1 MSDKQD
7 ITATYDAVIVG
18 AGFSGMYMLIR
29 LRELGLA
36 TRIYDTATDVG
47 GTWYW
52 NRYPGAR
59 CDVESMQ
66 YSYSFSAE
74 LQQEW
79 QWSEKFSAQPE
90 ILDYA
95 RHVAERFDLRRD
107 MQFETTVT
115 SAVFDEQAKHWLI
128 TTDKGEKV
136 SARYCIMGTGCLSTA
151 RTPDFE
157 GISSYKG
164 ETYHTG
170 HWPHEPVSFAG
181 KRVGVIGTGSS
192 AIQAIP
198 VIAEQA
204 SHFTVFQ
211 RTPNYSIPSRNGPM
225 THDYERSWK
234 DDYDTHR
241 ANARKTKNGIL
252 ANLNPVSAMEVDEAE
267 REAVYEQRWA
277 DGGTRFMA
285 AFNDLAVNQD
295 SNDSAADFVRSKIR
309 EIVKDPATAEI
320 LAAKDY
326 PIGTKRIC
334 VDTHYFE
341 TYNLDHV
348 DLVDIRQ
355 EPIVRINENGV
366 HHAGTD
372 YEFDAIVFATGF
384 DAMTG
389 TLDRIDIRGRG
400 AVALKDQWEEG
411 PKTYLGMMSAGF
423 PNLFMVTGPQSPS
436 VLSNMIVSIEQ
447 HIDWMSNCI
456 AHMENTGQATI
467 EPTLSAQEDWVAHS
481 NEVAYSTLYPKAASW
496 YMGANVPGKPRVFLP
511 YIGGVGAYRDKCND
525 IAAEGYIGFAFD
537 AAAGAAVA
545 AEQLR

>member
-1 MSDKQD
+1 MSDAQNT
-7 ITATYDAVIVG
+7 TATYDAVIVG
-18 AGFSGMYMLIR
+18 AGFSGMYMLVR
-29 LRELGLA
+29 LRKLGLTA
-36 TRIYDTATDVG
+36 RILDTATDVG

-66 YSYSFSAE
+66 YSYSFSSE

-79 QWSEKFSAQPE
+79 NWSEKFSAQPE
-90 ILDYA
+90 ILNYA
-95 RHVAERFDLRRD
+95 RHVADRFDLRRD

-115 SAVFDEQAKHWLI
+115 SAVFDEKANRWLV
-128 TTDKGEKV
+128 TTDQGDRI

-151 RTPDFE
+151 RTPNFE
-157 GISSYKG
+157 GLEKYKG

-170 HWPHEPVSFAG
+170 YWPHEPVDFTG

-204 SHFTVFQ
+204 AHLTVFQ

-225 THDYERSWK
+225 TDDYERSWK

-252 ANLNPVSAMEVDEAE
+252 ANQNPVSAMDVEAAE
-267 REAVYEQRWA
+267 RQTVYEQRWA

-285 AFNDLAVNQD
+285 AFNDLAVNQG
-295 SNDSAADFVRSKIR
+295 SNDSAAEFVRDKIR
-309 EIVKDPATAEI
+309 EMVKDPTTAEL

-334 VDTHYFE
+334 VDTRYFE

-348 DLVDIRQ
+348 DLIDIRN
-355 EPIVRINENGV
+355 EPISHITEAGV
-366 HHAGTD
+366 HHDGVD

-400 AVALKDQWEEG
+400 DVTLKNQWEEG

-436 VLSNMIVSIEQ
+436 VLSNMMVSIEQ

-456 AHMENTGQATI
+456 AHIEDSGQATI
-467 EPTLSAQEDWVAHS
+467 EPTSAAQEEWVAHS
-481 NEVAYSTLYPKAASW
+481 NETAYSTLYPKAASW
-496 YMGANVPGKPRVFLP
+496 YMGANIPGKPRVFLP
-511 YIGGVGAYRDKCND
+511 YIGGVSAYRDKCNE
-525 IAAEGYIGFAFD
+525 IAEQGYNGFVFD
-537 AAAGAAVA
+537 AGEGAAVA
-545 AEQLR
+545 AE

>member
-1 MSDKQD
+1 MSNTPD

-29 LRELGLA
+29 LRKLGLTA
-36 TRIYDTATDVG
+36 RIYDTATDVG

-66 YSYSFSAE
+66 YSYSFSSE

-79 QWSEKFSAQPE
+79 KWSEKFSAQPE

-107 MQFETTVT
+107 MHFATTIT
-115 SAVFDEQAKHWLI
+115 SAVFDEAANRWLV
-128 TTDKGEKV
+128 TTDKGECI

-151 RTPDFE
+151 RMPDFE
-157 GISSYKG
+157 GLSSYEG

-170 HWPHEPVSFAG
+170 HWPHEPVSFES

-204 SHFTVFQ
+204 AHVTVFQ

-225 THDYERSWK
+225 TDDYERSWK

-252 ANLNPVSAMEVDEAE
+252 ANLNPVSAMEVDQAE
-267 REAVYEQRWA
+267 RHETYEQRWE

-295 SNDSAADFVRSKIR
+295 SNDTAAEFVRSKIR
-309 EIVKDPATAEI
+309 ETVNDPNIAEL
-320 LAAKDY
+320 LAARDY

-341 TYNLDHV
+341 
-348 DLVDIRQ
+348 
-355 EPIVRINENGV
+355 
-366 HHAGTD
+366 
-372 YEFDAIVFATGF
+372 
-384 DAMTG
+384 
-389 TLDRIDIRGRG
+389 
-400 AVALKDQWEEG
+400 
-411 PKTYLGMMSAGF
+411 
-423 PNLFMVTGPQSPS
+423 
-436 VLSNMIVSIEQ
+436 
-447 HIDWMSNCI
+447 
-456 AHMENTGQATI
+456 
-467 EPTLSAQEDWVAHS
+467 
-481 NEVAYSTLYPKAASW
+481 
-496 YMGANVPGKPRVFLP
+496 
-511 YIGGVGAYRDKCND
+511 
-525 IAAEGYIGFAFD
+525 
-537 AAAGAAVA
+537 
-545 AEQLR
+545 